1 MILQNSIYTNHL
13 VSSRVVTVRTS
24 PNSPE
29 SYLMRAL
36 VDQLNKIL
44 EVLGASSLRLSSR

>member
-1 MILQNSIYTNHL
+1 MTLQNCIYANNL
-13 VSSRVVTVRTS
+13 VSSYVVTVRTS

-29 SYLMRAL
+29 SYLMRTL

-44 EVLGASSLRLSSR
+44 EILGASSLRFPSR